1 MKTEAALEKRAGAEG
16 RAEEPT
22 RQTPRY
28 RPAVDILE
36 DENELLLIADVPGAD
51 PTGIDVNY
59 EDARLIIH
67 ARVDSR
73 QPEGVTYLH
82 REYGVGDFYRVFE
95 VSEAIDA
102 EKITAEYNQ
111 GVLTLHLPKT
121 EQVKPRKI
129 EVQTNGQN

>member
-1 MKTEAALEKRAGAEG
+1 MKTETALDKRTGAEG

-36 DENELLLIADVPGAD
+36 NEEELLLIADVPGAD
-51 PTGIDVNY
+51 PAGIDVNY

-67 ARVDSR
+67 ARVDER
-73 QPEGVTYLH
+73 HPEEVNYLH
-82 REYGVGDFYRVFE
+82 REYGVGDFHRVFE

-102 EKITAEYNQ
+102 EKITAEYSQ
-111 GVLTLHLPKT
+111 GVLTLHLPKA

-129 EVQTNGQN
+129 EVQTNGQE